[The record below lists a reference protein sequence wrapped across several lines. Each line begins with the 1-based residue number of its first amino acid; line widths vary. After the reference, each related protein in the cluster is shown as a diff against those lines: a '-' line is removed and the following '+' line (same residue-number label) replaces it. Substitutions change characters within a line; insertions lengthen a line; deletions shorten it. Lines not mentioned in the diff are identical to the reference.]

1 MKRRAKVVAVGL
13 VLLTVLQGC
22 GKEGAGPDSGR
33 REAVDEVL
41 RQRWGKSLDQLDTIK
56 FIAISPHNTN
66 IQNEFEWAFSLHHA
80 IEFGE
85 KVDIEWRDVGG
96 GGGAI
101 LGYLRNVYARNDSCG
116 IDIIWGGGEY
126 VFGSLAGEGLLEQLE
141 LSQDILS
148 NMPAEFGGLAMYDP
162 QLRWCGAAV
171 SGFGFI
177 YNAPLL
183 GQLGLEPPGQWE
195 DLAEPKFFELIC
207 LADPTQSGS
216 VAAVY
221 EMIVQSGQSWPD
233 GWARLLAILGNAKK
247 FLDSAGAAAEAPG
260 LGEAPVATCI
270 DFYGTMRVAGAPQK
284 LVYISPEGQTAF
296 TPDPI
301 GILKGAPH
309 VDLAQRFVDF
319 VMSARGQAIWALRV
333 GEPHG
338 PVRNELGRQP
348 IRRDVYETY
357 KEGLSSWVVDPYQTG
372 NELQVDTEMQRVRF
386 GVLRQLVRAAAIDNH
401 KGLLAARRQLIAK
414 GFPPELV
421 AEFNALPPNVGRRE
435 QIAEMA
441 RSLRDAQQS
450 ELIVTNWIK
459 FFREKYD
466 RIAR

>member
-1 MKRRAKVVAVGL
+1 MVAASL
-13 VLLTVLQGC
+13 VLFTVLQGC
-22 GKEGAGPDSGR
+22 GEEGVGPSSEK
-33 REAVDEVL
+33 REAVNEVL
-41 RQRWGKSLDQLDTIK
+41 RQRWGKSLDQLDTITL
-56 FIAISPHNTN
+56 IAISPHNTN

-80 IEFGE
+80 IQFG
-85 KVDIEWRDVGG
+85 KNVDIEWRDVGG

-101 LGYLRNVYARNDSCG
+101 LGYLRNVYARSDSSG
-116 IDIIWGGGEY
+116 VDVVWGGGEY
-126 VFGSLAGEGLLEQLE
+126 IFGSLAAEGMLQQLQ
-141 LSQDILS
+141 LSQDVLS
-148 NMPAEFGGLAMYDP
+148 NIPAEFGGLQMYDP

-177 YNAPLL
+177 YNAPIL
-183 GQLGLEPPGQWE
+183 GQLGIEPPAQWE
-195 DLAEPKFFELIC
+195 DLSSPQFFELIC

-221 EMIVQSGQSWPD
+221 EMIVQSGASWPD
-233 GWARLLAILGNAKK
+233 GWARLLAILGNCKK
-247 FLDSAGAAAEAPG
+247 FFDSAGAAAEAPG

-270 DFYGTMRVAGAPQK
+270 DFYGTMRVAGAPGK

-319 VMSARGQAIWALRV
+319 VMSARGQAIWGLRV

-338 PVRNELGRQP
+338 PSRNELGRQP

-357 KEGLSSWVVDPYQTG
+357 KEGLSCWVIDPYRTG

-401 KGLLAARRQLIAK
+401 KGLRAARRRLIAA
-414 GFPPELV
+414 GFPPDLL
-421 AEFNALPPNVGRRE
+421 AEFNKLPPDVARRD
-435 QIAEMA
+435 QIADMA
-441 RSLRDAQQS
+441 QSLRDARQS
-450 ELIVTNWIK
+450 EIIVTNWIK

-466 RIAR
+466 RIARESGS